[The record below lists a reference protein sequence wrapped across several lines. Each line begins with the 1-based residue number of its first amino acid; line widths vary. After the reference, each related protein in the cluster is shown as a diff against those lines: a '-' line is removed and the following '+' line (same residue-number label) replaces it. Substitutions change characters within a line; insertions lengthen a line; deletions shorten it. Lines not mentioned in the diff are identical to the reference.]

1 MLHRFRPAFGRR
13 TAAVI
18 TWLTFFAAG
27 IFADSYP
34 RQFAVDIQN
43 YVFKL
48 ELRDDSNE
56 IAGETQIDALF
67 KADGITE
74 LFFDLVGRSTDGKT
88 GMSVSSVKGND
99 QTLTFKHENNRIQIS
114 LPTPSKKG
122 GRLRLAVTYGGVP
135 ADGLIIGPNKNKDRV
150 FFGDNFPN
158 RCRYWLP
165 AIDHP
170 YDKATCEFAIT
181 APEAYQVIANGALIE
196 TTTLPA
202 NRRLTRYRESA
213 PIATYCMVI
222 GVARFAVETIGQ
234 VAGVPVQT
242 WVYAPDHD
250 AGFSDYRIGIKP
262 LEFFSWRVGPF
273 SYEKL
278 ANVQS
283 RTRYGGMENSSN
295 IFYSE
300 RSVSGQGR
308 NEGLFAHE
316 IAHQW
321 FGDSV
326 TESDWDHTWLSEGF
340 ATYLTHVYNEYT
352 YGRDVMAR
360 GLRGDRDRIIQYYGK
375 NPNVAL
381 VTPANPKLDNILSTN
396 SYQKGGWVLHMLRR
410 QIGEEAFWKGLSTYY
425 RRYQNGNA
433 LTEDFQRIMEEA
445 SGKAL
450 DVFFHQWAYTPGQ
463 PRIEGSWS
471 YKDGAVTVEL
481 RQIQPGGFVF
491 QTALDIGILA
501 GSDTAPRIQTVQ
513 LDQLNHTF
521 VFKLGKEPVNVV
533 LDPNIWLLMQL
544 ESFAKK

>member
-1 MLHRFRPAFGRR
+1 MPHRFNSAFGWP
-13 TAAVI
+13 TAAVVSSLI
-18 TWLTFFAAG
+18 FFVTC

-34 RQFAVDIQN
+34 RQVAVDIQN
-43 YVFKL
+43 YVFRL

-67 KADGITE
+67 TADGSTE
-74 LFFDLVGRSTDGKT
+74 LFLDLIGKSADGKT
-88 GMSVSSVKGND
+88 GMSVSSVKGD
-99 QTLTFKHENNRIQIS
+99 DRTLRFKHENSRIGIS
-114 LPTPSKKG
+114 LAIPSKKG
-122 GRLRLAVTYGGVP
+122 TRLRLAISYGGVP
-135 ADGLIIGPNKNKDRV
+135 ADGLIIGPNKYKDRV

-165 AIDHP
+165 TVDHP

-181 APEAYQVIANGALIE
+181 APEAYQVIANGMLIE

-202 NRRLTRYRESA
+202 SRRLTRYRESV

-222 GVARFAVETIGQ
+222 GVARFAVETVGQ

-242 WVYAPDHD
+242 WVYAADHD

-262 LEFFSWRVGPF
+262 LEFFIWRIGPF

-283 RTRYGGMENSSN
+283 RTRFGGMENASN

-326 TESDWDHTWLSEGF
+326 TASDWDHTWLSEGF

-352 YGRDVMAR
+352 YGRDVMIR
-360 GLRGDRDRIIQYYGK
+360 GLRGDRDRIIQYSAK
-375 NPNVAL
+375 NPTIAL

-410 QIGEEAFWKGLSTYY
+410 QIGEEAFWKGLATYY
-425 RRYQNGNA
+425 KRYQNGNV

-445 SGKAL
+445 SGRAL
-450 DVFFHQWAYTPGQ
+450 DAFFHQWVYTPGQ

-471 YKDGAVTVEL
+471 YQDGTMTVEL
-481 RQIQPGGFVF
+481 RQSWPGGFVF

-501 GSDTAPRIQTVQ
+501 GGDTAPRIQTVQ
-513 LDQLNHTF
+513 LDQPNQTF
-521 VFKLGKEPVNVV
+521 VIKLDKEPVNVA
-533 LDPNIWLLMQL
+533 LDPDTWLLMRL
-544 ESFAKK
+544 GSFAKK

>member
-1 MLHRFRPAFGRR
+1 MFHRFSAVFGRR
-13 TAAVI
+13 TVVVI
-18 TWLTFFAAG
+18 ASLTVFATCV
-27 IFADSYP
+27 FADSYP
-34 RQFAVDIQN
+34 RQFALDIQN

-56 IAGETQIDALF
+56 ISGETQIDVLF
-67 KADGITE
+67 QADGVPE
-74 LFFDLVGRSTDGKT
+74 LFLDLVGKSADGKT
-88 GMSVSSVKGND
+88 GMTVSSVKGND
-99 QTLTFKHENNRIQIS
+99 QTLDFKHETSRIRIILS
-114 LPTPSKKG
+114 TPSKKG
-122 GRLRLAVTYGGVP
+122 GHLRLAVSYGGVP

-150 FFGDNFPN
+150 FFGDNFPD
-158 RCRYWLP
+158 RCHYWLP
-165 AIDHP
+165 TIDHP
-170 YDKATCEFAIT
+170 YDKATCEFVIT

-202 NRRLTRYRESA
+202 NRRLTRYRESV

-234 VAGVPVQT
+234 VAGVAVQT
-242 WVYAPDHD
+242 WVYAPDRE

-262 LEFFSWRVGPF
+262 LEFFSWRIGPF

-352 YGRDVMAR
+352 YGRDVMIR
-360 GLRGDRDRIIQYYGK
+360 GLRSDRDRILQYHGK
-375 NPNVAL
+375 NPMVTL
-381 VTPANPKLDNILSTN
+381 VTAANPKLDNILSTN
-396 SYQKGGWVLHMLRR
+396 SYQKGSWVLHMLRR
-410 QIGEEAFWKGLSTYY
+410 KIGEEAFWKGLSTYY
-425 RRYQNGNA
+425 RRFQNRNA
-433 LTEDFQRIMEEA
+433 LTEDFQSMMEEV
-445 SGKAL
+445 SGTSLEA
-450 DVFFHQWAYTPGQ
+450 FFHQWVYTPGQ

-471 YKDGAVTVEL
+471 YKDGALTVEL
-481 RQIQPGGFVF
+481 RQTQPGGSVF
-491 QTALDIGILA
+491 RTALDIGILL
-501 GSDTAPRIQTVQ
+501 GGDITPRIQTVQ

-521 VFKLGKEPVNVV
+521 VFKLEKEPANVV
-533 LDPNIWLLMQL
+533 IDPNIWLLMQL
-544 ESFAKK
+544 GSFAKK